1 HRTIFDR
8 IAAHDPEGAR
18 AEALKLIAT
27 VENDLKRG
35 AANLKLLD
43 RK

>member
-1 HRTIFDR
+1 MFNC

-27 VENDLKRG
+27 VEDDLKRG
-35 AANLKLLD
+35 AANLKLAD